1 MAKLLITG
9 LSNSGK
15 TSLLKTLENAL
26 VVSRDG
32 KPFPLELPHFNVLEF
47 TGMSDLLEILSQK
60 IETYKAK
67 IGDYPSTIVFDSV
80 SRIFNDV
87 EILCDSK
94 FNGFETWNQINKHI
108 QLLLDAISDLEAE
121 KYNIVL
127 IAHCTWDEK
136 AGKYIETCKGRFAK
150 IGGFLS
156 TCDYAINIEVKGS
169 KRRVNL
175 KGHSLSRT
183 LINDMSDTMD
193 ADEFNLQKYLN
204 RINEVNKNVS
214 KWTI

>member
-1 MAKLLITG
+1 MAKVLITG

-15 TSLLKTLENAL
+15 TSLLRTLDNAL

-47 TGMSDLLEILSQK
+47 TGMTDLLDTLVSK
-60 IETYKAK
+60 IEAYNDKFGK
-67 IGDYPSTIVFDSV
+67 YPSTIAFDSV

-87 EILCDSK
+87 EVLCDEK
-94 FNGFETWNQINKHI
+94 FSGFEIWNQVNKHI
-108 QLLLDAISDLEAE
+108 QSLLNAISDLEAE

-150 IGGFLS
+150 IG
-156 TCDYAINIEVKGS
+156 K
-169 KRRVNL
+169 
-175 KGHSLSRT
+175 
-183 LINDMSDTMD
+183 
-193 ADEFNLQKYLN
+193 
-204 RINEVNKNVS
+204 
-214 KWTI
+214 